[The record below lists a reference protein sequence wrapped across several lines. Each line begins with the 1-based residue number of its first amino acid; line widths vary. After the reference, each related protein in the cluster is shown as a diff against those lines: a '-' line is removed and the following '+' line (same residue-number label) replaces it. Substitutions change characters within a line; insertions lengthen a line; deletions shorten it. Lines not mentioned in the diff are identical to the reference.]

1 MCSSDLGFSS
11 PVIQID
17 AGAKLTVTNRTG
29 GSMSLSSGQV
39 LKGNGT
45 YVGGLIVAE
54 DTTLSP
60 GASPGTLTVEGD
72 LTLEAGS
79 YFEVELNGLTAG
91 TEYDQ
96 VVLGGGGE
104 LALHDATLLVSIG
117 FTPAIG
123 ATFGIVTG
131 LSGFNPDVNGVF
143 GGLPDGQVFT
153 SGSTE
158 LRIDYEPDSIRL
170 TVVPEPA
177 TFALFGALVAA
188 GALLRRR
195 LPRV

>member
-1 MCSSDLGFSS
+1 
-11 PVIQID
+11 
-17 AGAKLTVTNRTG
+17 
-29 GSMSLSSGQV
+29 MSLTSGQV

-45 YVGGLIVAE
+45 YVGGLIVTE
-54 DTTLSP
+54 DATLSP
-60 GASPGTLTVEGD
+60 GASPGRLTVEGD

-96 VVLGGGGE
+96 LVLGGGGE
-104 LALHDATLLVSIG
+104 LVLHDATLLVSIG

-123 ATFGIVTG
+123 VSFGIVTG
-131 LSGFNPDVNGVF
+131 LTGFDPAVNGIF

-158 LRIDYEPDSIRL
+158 LRIDYEPDTITL
-170 TVVPEPA
+170 TVVPEP
-177 TFALFGALVAA
+177 GALGLLGLALA
-188 GALLRRR
+188 GLLLRRR
-195 LPRV
+195 PTDVAE